1 MVLVA
6 APKEATENEAED
18 DEQVEAGTEAE
29 ASTGAQSLPNLFVH
43 IVDKYAGTKSYLL
56 LILRFSSYLHIC
68 ICMHMDLYG
77 IGLLKHTRCIIQS
90 VNFCNLMP
98 QCLMK
103 TLPRFKFPQLLAPI
117 SIRTN

>member
-56 LILRFSSYLHIC
+56 LILRFSPYLHTYMYMYVCVSVRHWITET
-68 ICMHMDLYG
+68 HPLHNSVG
-77 IGLLKHTRCIIQS
+77 KLL
-90 VNFCNLMP
+90 
-98 QCLMK
+98 
-103 TLPRFKFPQLLAPI
+103 
-117 SIRTN
+117 